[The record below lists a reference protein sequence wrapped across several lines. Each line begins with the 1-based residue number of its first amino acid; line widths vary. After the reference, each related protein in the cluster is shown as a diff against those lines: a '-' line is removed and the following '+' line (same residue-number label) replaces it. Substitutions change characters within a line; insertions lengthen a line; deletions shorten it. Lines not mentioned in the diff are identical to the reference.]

1 MDLADVQADLQAL
14 RKLYSLLQI
23 SSNEI
28 LDERAKLFLK
38 NLLDGATEKA
48 LERSSKI
55 IAAAES
61 DFSKAQKFSIVPNC
75 SAFTSRKAELSPNK
89 RTPETVVSGSSRFD
103 KISNRKKRCGFC
115 EGRSMKQQWK
125 PGIVAAHG
133 VKRNYR
139 YVKKQGKESVKNNLT
154 PSGKMIKETQM
165 NPSDAKPILELE
177 KKSGNASM
185 DVSNTV
191 RWIESAISS
200 SKSFSHPNVEC
211 VKNGQSKKSNSS
223 ANHIIANSQQVSQRT
238 WNNVNSSPQVSQR
251 TWNNV
256 NSSPQ
261 VSQRTSNNVNSTR
274 QPDQIVR
281 KNVERKELLRPSASR
296 NDHLA
301 EEPLKLQKR
310 KEDKTSSVK
319 SISSII
325 WPTLLGAD
333 RDSNINQMRRHMD
346 EGSSADG
353 SESVDTATSSSVST
367 QKTCLSTN
375 NDSDNKA
382 KSLLHRRFADVG
394 NKSSSSSEESSS
406 ASPTRMYRFDHH
418 SNPEAGIGRLRRL
431 KNKFRFI
438 FHHHHHHHHHHHKY
452 KDYDSDD
459 NGHCKVHYINPK
471 RKHLPNVFHDE
482 NKKEVYGKQ
491 GFEKLGKS
499 KAIMMPN
506 KGKGNYFHT
515 IMKGLRTHVR
525 DSKKSKAGRG
535 RNSVNKLHWWQQFK
549 RNGGVRVKLGKK
561 GRMRLGVKSKKLR

>member
-14 RKLYSLLQI
+14 RKLYSLLQR

-61 DFSKAQKFSIVPNC
+61 DFSKAQKFSVVPNC
-75 SAFTSRKAELSPNK
+75 STFTSRKDELSPTK

-115 EGRSMKQQWK
+115 EGRSIKQQWK

-154 PSGKMIKETQM
+154 RSGKMIKETQM

-200 SKSFSHPNVEC
+200 SKSFSHLNVEC

-238 WNNVNSSPQVSQR
+238 WNNVNS
-251 TWNNV
+251 T
-256 NSSPQ
+256 PQ

-319 SISSII
+319 SISSIM

-333 RDSNINQMRRHMD
+333 RDLNINQMRRHMD

-382 KSLLHRRFADVG
+382 KSLLHRRFADMG

-406 ASPTRMYRFDHH
+406 CF
-418 SNPEAGIGRLRRL
+418 SN
-431 KNKFRFI
+431 
-438 FHHHHHHHHHHHKY
+438 
-452 KDYDSDD
+452 
-459 NGHCKVHYINPK
+459 
-471 RKHLPNVFHDE
+471 
-482 NKKEVYGKQ
+482 
-491 GFEKLGKS
+491 
-499 KAIMMPN
+499 
-506 KGKGNYFHT
+506 
-515 IMKGLRTHVR
+515 
-525 DSKKSKAGRG
+525 
-535 RNSVNKLHWWQQFK
+535 
-549 RNGGVRVKLGKK
+549 
-561 GRMRLGVKSKKLR
+561 